1 MNNYSIEIQPLPY
14 APNSLEPY
22 IDALTMKLHYG
33 AHLQSCIDRLNALL
47 EKYPTLKSKPLDSLA
62 SIRYAHTSDNDLV
75 TIGRLAGCI
84 LNHNDFFGSLAP
96 NPKPRPRGILA
107 DAVKNSFGG
116 FDNMKSRFDTA
127 ARELYG
133 SGYVRLAA
141 DRRGRLY
148 IMSSPNQD
156 YPTSVVTLLNLDL
169 WEHAYYLK
177 HYNLR
182 DDYIADWWHVASWP
196 AAEARYQ
203 SLFESNN

>member
-1 MNNYSIEIQPLPY
+1 
-14 APNSLEPY
+14 
-22 IDALTMKLHYG
+22 MKLHYG
-33 AHLQSCIDRLNALL
+33 SHLQSCVERLNALL
-47 EKYPTLKSKPLDSLA
+47 DKYPMLQSKSLESLA
-62 SIRYAHTSDNDLV
+62 SIRNMQSGSDIV

-96 NPKPRPRGILA
+96 NPKPQPRGILA
-107 DAVKNSFGG
+107 DAIKTSFGG
-116 FDNMKSRFDTA
+116 FDNMKSRFDSA

-156 YPTSVVTLLNLDL
+156 YPTSVLTLLNLDL

-177 HYNLR
+177 HYNRR
-182 DDYIADWWHVASWP
+182 DDYIADWWQVASWP